1 MPRGLYRRYFS
12 PGNFLSDETREV
24 EFRGGEMPFP
34 RNELPGSLILELADV
49 PRRVFSYVDP
59 PSGRWVT
66 LDLTGVPYIT
76 LWSDGGPFL
85 CVEPCWGLTDHQ
97 EQRAFEKKQGIQ
109 TISAGGEL
117 RASFS
122 MTPQF
127 ASSD

>member
-12 PGNFLSDETREV
+12 PGNFLSGETREV

-34 RNELPGSLILELADV
+34 RNELPGSVILELADV

-66 LDLTGVPYIT
+66 LDVTGV
-76 LWSDGGPFL
+76 
-85 CVEPCWGLTDHQ
+85 PCWGLTDHH
-97 EQRAFEKKQGIQ
+97 EQLAFEKKQGIQ
-109 TISAGGEL
+109 TISPGGDL
-117 RASFS
+117 RASFN

-127 ASSD
+127 ASCD